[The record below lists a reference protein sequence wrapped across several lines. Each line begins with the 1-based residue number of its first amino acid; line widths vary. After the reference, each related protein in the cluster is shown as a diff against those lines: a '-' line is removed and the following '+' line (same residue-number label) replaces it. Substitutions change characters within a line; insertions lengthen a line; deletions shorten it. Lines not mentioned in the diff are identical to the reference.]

1 MTLQKRL
8 TDCIARAVEA
18 QEVAGASVLVLRHGH
33 EVVYAE
39 SGMADM
45 ETSRPFTRDA
55 IGRMYSLTKPV
66 TATAAMVLVERG
78 QLDLCQPVAD
88 FLPGFRD
95 QQVWTPQGLTPVQ
108 RPVTPMDLLGMTAG
122 LCYPG
127 EDPAGRAASGLF
139 AQLQEAVQAGEGIP
153 TVELC
158 NRMGELPLAF
168 QPGSHFRY
176 GTCADVLGAVIEVV
190 SGKPLA
196 EFMQQEL
203 FDPLGMKDTA
213 FWVPESKRGRMPRI
227 YQHPGALIPYDRI
240 NLGVGDY
247 SHAPAFASGGAGL
260 VSTLDDYAA
269 LATMIY
275 QHPGALIPYDR
286 INLGVG
292 DYSHA
297 PAFASGGAGL
307 VSTLDDYA
315 ALATMLLQGGR
326 CVSGQLLQP
335 ETVAFLTSAQLGP
348 QPQAD
353 VWNSLDGFSYGKL
366 MRVMQQPGRY
376 PGLSRMG
383 EYGWDGW
390 LGCYFA
396 NFPQEDM
403 TILMMAQRTD
413 LGTGPLTRR
422 LRNLILSSEEARD

>member
-269 LATMIY
+269 LATM
-275 QHPGALIPYDR
+275 
-286 INLGVG
+286 
-292 DYSHA
+292 
-297 PAFASGGAGL
+297 
-307 VSTLDDYA
+307 
-315 ALATMLLQGGR
+315 LLQGGR

-422 LRNLILSSEEARD
+422 LRNLILSSEEARA

>member
-213 FWVPESKRGRMPRI
+213 FWVPESKRGRMPK
-227 YQHPGALIPYDRI
+227 
-240 NLGVGDY
+240 
-247 SHAPAFASGGAGL
+247 
-260 VSTLDDYAA
+260 
-269 LATMIY
+269 IY

-326 CVSGQLLQP
+326 CASGQLLQP